1 MASSSQK
8 NHAYLYDKKVT
19 SVAHHDRC
27 HNHVVSLVCHDVA
40 SNSHAMSASSSS
52 YAHGR
57 NRPRHHHIA
66 SQAPRKTLT
75 GPTTL
80 YQTSN
85 ASFVLL

>member
-1 MASSSQK
+1 MFASI
-8 NHAYLYDKKVT
+8 
-19 SVAHHDRC
+19 
-27 HNHVVSLVCHDVA
+27 
-40 SNSHAMSASSSS
+40 SS

-85 ASFVLL
+85 ASFVLLCKNDKVVARRLGPKCRRDKTCI